1 MQNSTFV
8 QKTHSAMFKLCLIG
22 SIATSS
28 LMYSQTGSI
37 GINTPNPKATL
48 DINAKTD
55 GSSQPEGLMIPRLT
69 GDQIQ
74 TMTSSI
80 QPGTESLMIYATAR
94 PVSPTAKVSKI
105 TQPGYYFWNGT
116 DWESMG
122 VNSNIYTSD
131 GAITTTLASR
141 NVDLN
146 GKNLVFSGTGSV
158 GIGTTPSAT
167 AKLDVAGTVKAS
179 AIDYNS
185 DERLKQNITEIKSSH
200 EILNKLRPV
209 SYFWNETGKK
219 KGGNS
224 QLQYGLLAQEVEKV
238 LPNIVSTDH
247 DGYKSVNYNELI
259 PLLLQTVQEQGKKIE
274 ELQKELQHLKKP
286 NKFY

>member
-8 QKTHSAMFKLCLIG
+8 QKTHSAVFRLCLIG
-22 SIATSS
+22 SISISS
-28 LMYSQTGSI
+28 LFYSQAGRI
-37 GINTPNPKATL
+37 GINTPDPKATL
-48 DINAKTD
+48 DITAKTN
-55 GSSQPEGLMIPRLT
+55 GSSQAEGLMIPRLT

-74 TMTSSI
+74 TMTASI
-80 QPGTESLMIYATAR
+80 QSGSESLMIYATAT
-94 PVSPTAKVSKI
+94 PASPTSKVAKI

-116 DWESMG
+116 SWESMG

-131 GAITTTLASR
+131 GAITTALASR

-146 GKNLVFSGTGSV
+146 GKNLVFSGIGSV
-158 GIGTTPSAT
+158 GIGTAPSAT

-185 DERLKQNITEIKSSH
+185 DERLKQNITEIKSSQ
-200 EILNKLRPV
+200 EIISKLKPV

-219 KGGNS
+219 KGGNA
-224 QLQYGLLAQEVEKV
+224 QLQYGLVAQEVEKV
-238 LPNIVSTDH
+238 LPNIVSTDN

-274 ELQKELQHLKKP
+274 ELQKALQHLKKS
-286 NKFY
+286 K

>member
-8 QKTHSAMFKLCLIG
+8 QKTHSAVFRLCLIG
-22 SIATSS
+22 SISISS
-28 LMYSQTGSI
+28 LFYSQAGRI
-37 GINTPNPKATL
+37 GINTPDPKATL
-48 DINAKTD
+48 DITAKTN
-55 GSSQPEGLMIPRLT
+55 GSLHAEGLMIPRLT

-74 TMTSSI
+74 TMTASI
-80 QPGTESLMIYATAR
+80 QSGSESLMIYATAT
-94 PVSPTAKVSKI
+94 PASPTSKVAKI

-116 DWESMG
+116 SWESMG

-131 GAITTTLASR
+131 GAITTALASR

-146 GKNLVFSGTGSV
+146 GKNLIFSGIGSV
-158 GIGTTPSAT
+158 GIGTAPSAT

-185 DERLKQNITEIKSSH
+185 DERLKQNITEIKSSQ
-200 EILNKLRPV
+200 EIISKLKPV

-219 KGGNS
+219 KGGNA
-224 QLQYGLLAQEVEKV
+224 QLQYGLVAQEVEKV
-238 LPNIVSTDH
+238 LPNIVSTDN

-259 PLLLQTVQEQGKKIE
+259 PLLLQTVQEQGQKIE
-274 ELQKELQHLKKP
+274 ELQKALQHLKKS
-286 NKFY
+286 K

>member
-8 QKTHSAMFKLCLIG
+8 QKTYSAMFRLCLIG
-22 SIATSS
+22 SITTSS
-28 LMYSQTGSI
+28 MMFSQAGGKI

-55 GSSQPEGLMIPRLT
+55 GSSQAEGLMIPRLT

-74 TMTSSI
+74 TMTASI
-80 QPGTESLMIYATAR
+80 QPGTESLMIYATAT
-94 PVSPTAKVSKI
+94 PASPTSKVAKI
-105 TQPGYYFWNGT
+105 TQPGYYFWNGSN
-116 DWESMG
+116 WESMG
-122 VNSNIYTSD
+122 VNSNLYTSD
-131 GAITTTLASR
+131 GAITTSLAAR

-167 AKLDVAGTVKAS
+167 AKLDVAGTIKAS

-185 DERLKQNITEIKSSH
+185 DERLKQNIVELHSSQEI
-200 EILNKLRPV
+200 INKLRPV
-209 SYFWNETGKK
+209 SYFWNKTGKK
-219 KGGNS
+219 KGGNA
-224 QLQYGLLAQEVEKV
+224 QLQYGLVAQEVEKV
-238 LPNIVSTDH
+238 LPNIVSTDN

-259 PLLLQTVQEQGKKIE
+259 PFLLQTVQEQGKKIE
-274 ELQKELQHLKKP
+274 ELQKELQHLKKSR
-286 NKFY
+286 

>member
-8 QKTHSAMFKLCLIG
+8 QKTHSAVFRLCLIG
-22 SIATSS
+22 SISISS
-28 LMYSQTGSI
+28 LFYSQAGRI
-37 GINTPNPKATL
+37 GINTPDPKATL
-48 DINAKTD
+48 DITAKTN
-55 GSSQPEGLMIPRLT
+55 GSSQAEGLMIPRLT

-74 TMTSSI
+74 TMTASI
-80 QPGTESLMIYATAR
+80 QSGSESLMIYATAT
-94 PVSPTAKVSKI
+94 PASPTSKVAKI

-116 DWESMG
+116 SWESMG

-131 GAITTTLASR
+131 GAITTALASR

-146 GKNLVFSGTGSV
+146 GKNLVFSGIGSV
-158 GIGTTPSAT
+158 GIGTAPSAT

-185 DERLKQNITEIKSSH
+185 DERLKQNITEITSSP
-200 EILNKLRPV
+200 EIINRLRPV

-219 KGGNS
+219 KGGNA
-224 QLQYGLLAQEVEKV
+224 QLQYGLVAQEVEKV
-238 LPNIVSTDH
+238 LPNIVSTDN

-274 ELQKELQHLKKP
+274 ELQKALQHLKKS
-286 NKFY
+286 K

>member
-1 MQNSTFV
+1 M
-8 QKTHSAMFKLCLIG
+8 QKTHSAVFRLCLIG
-22 SIATSS
+22 SISISS
-28 LMYSQTGSI
+28 LFYSQAGRI
-37 GINTPNPKATL
+37 GINTPDPKATL
-48 DINAKTD
+48 DITAKTN
-55 GSSQPEGLMIPRLT
+55 GSSQAEGLMIPRLT

-74 TMTSSI
+74 TMTASI
-80 QPGTESLMIYATAR
+80 QSGSESLMIYATAT
-94 PVSPTAKVSKI
+94 PASPTSKVAKI

-116 DWESMG
+116 SWESMG

-131 GAITTTLASR
+131 GAITTALASR

-146 GKNLVFSGTGSV
+146 GKNLVFSGIGSV
-158 GIGTTPSAT
+158 GIGTAPSAT

-185 DERLKQNITEIKSSH
+185 DERLKQNITEITSSP
-200 EILNKLRPV
+200 EIINRLRPV

-219 KGGNS
+219 KGGNA
-224 QLQYGLLAQEVEKV
+224 QLQYGLVAQEVEKV
-238 LPNIVSTDH
+238 LPNIVSTDN

-274 ELQKELQHLKKP
+274 ELQKALQHLKKS
-286 NKFY
+286 K

>member
-1 MQNSTFV
+1 MQNSTFL
-8 QKTHSAMFKLCLIG
+8 QKTHSAVFRLCLIG
-22 SIATSS
+22 STTITS
-28 LMYSQTGSI
+28 LLYSQAGGKI

-48 DINAKTD
+48 DITAKTD
-55 GSSQPEGLMIPRLT
+55 GASQAEGLMIPRLT

-74 TMTSSI
+74 TMTAGI
-80 QPGTESLMIYATAR
+80 QPGTESLMIYATAS

-116 DWESMG
+116 NWESMG
-122 VNSNIYTSD
+122 VNSNIYTAD
-131 GAITTTLASR
+131 GSITTPLASR

-158 GIGTTPSAT
+158 GIGTAPSAS

-185 DERLKQNITEIKSSH
+185 DERLKQNITEIKSSD
-200 EILNKLRPV
+200 EIVSKLRPV

-219 KGGNS
+219 KGGNA
-224 QLQYGLLAQEVEKV
+224 QLQYGLVAQDVEKV
-238 LPNIVSTDH
+238 LPNIVSTDNE
-247 DGYKSVNYNELI
+247 GYKSVNYNELI
-259 PLLLQTVQEQGKKIE
+259 PLLLQAVQEQGKKID
-274 ELQKELQHLKKP
+274 ELQKEIQQLKKS
-286 NKFY
+286 K

>member
-8 QKTHSAMFKLCLIG
+8 QKPHSAMLRLCLIG
-22 SIATSS
+22 SISISS
-28 LMYSQTGSI
+28 FFYSQAGRI
-37 GINTPNPKATL
+37 GMNTPDPKATL
-48 DINAKTD
+48 DITAKTD
-55 GSSQPEGLMIPRLT
+55 GTSQAEGLMIPRLT

-74 TMTSSI
+74 TMTASI
-80 QPGTESLMIYATAR
+80 QPGNESLMIYATAT
-94 PVSPTAKVSKI
+94 PVSPTSKVAKI

-116 DWESMG
+116 QWESMG
-122 VNSNIYTSD
+122 TNSNIYTSD

-158 GIGTTPSAT
+158 GIGTAPSAT

-185 DERLKQNITEIKSSH
+185 DERLKKNITEIKSSR
-200 EILNKLRPV
+200 EIINKLRPV

-224 QLQYGLLAQEVEKV
+224 QLQYGLIAQEVEKV

-247 DGYKSVNYNELI
+247 DGYQSVNYNELI
-259 PLLLQTVQEQGKKIE
+259 PLLLQTAQEQGKKIE
-274 ELQKELQHLKKP
+274 ELQKELQHLKN
-286 NKFY
+286 NK

>member
-8 QKTHSAMFKLCLIG
+8 QNTHSAVFRLCLIG
-22 SIATSS
+22 SISITS
-28 LMYSQTGSI
+28 LFYSQAGRI
-37 GINTPNPKATL
+37 GMNTPDPKATL
-48 DINAKTD
+48 DITAKTD
-55 GSSQPEGLMIPRLT
+55 GSSQAEGLMIPRLT

-74 TMTSSI
+74 TMTASI
-80 QPGTESLMIYATAR
+80 KPGTESLMIYATAT
-94 PVSPTAKVSKI
+94 PVSPTSKVAKI

-116 DWESMG
+116 NWESMA

-131 GAITTTLASR
+131 GAITTALASR

-158 GIGTTPSAT
+158 GIGTSPSAT

-185 DERLKQNITEIKSSH
+185 DERLKKNITEIKSSQ
-200 EILNKLRPV
+200 EIINKLRPV
-209 SYFWNETGKK
+209 SYFWNENGKK
-219 KGGNS
+219 KGGNA
-224 QLQYGLLAQEVEKV
+224 QLQYGLVAQEVEKV

-274 ELQKELQHLKKP
+274 ELQKELQHLKKF
-286 NKFY
+286 N

>member
-1 MQNSTFV
+1 MQNSTFL
-8 QKTHSAMFKLCLIG
+8 QNTHSAIFRLCLIG
-22 SIATSS
+22 STTVSS
-28 LMYSQTGSI
+28 LMYSQAGGRI
-37 GINTPNPKATL
+37 GMNTPDPKATL
-48 DINAKTD
+48 DITAKTD
-55 GSSQPEGLMIPRLT
+55 GSLQAEGLMIPRLT

-74 TMTSSI
+74 TMTASI

-158 GIGTTPSAT
+158 GIGTSPSAS

-185 DERLKQNITEIKSSH
+185 DERLKQNITSLKASH
-200 EILNKLRPV
+200 EIINKLRPV

-219 KGGNS
+219 KGGNA
-224 QLQYGLLAQEVEKV
+224 QLQYGLVAQEVEKV
-238 LPNIVSTDH
+238 LPNIVSTDN
-247 DGYKSVNYNELI
+247 DGYKAVNYNELI

-274 ELQKELQHLKKP
+274 KLQKELQQQKKS
-286 NKFY
+286 K

>member
-1 MQNSTFV
+1 MQ
-8 QKTHSAMFKLCLIG
+8 KPHSAMVRLCLIG
-22 SIATSS
+22 SISISS
-28 LMYSQTGSI
+28 FFYSQAGRI
-37 GINTPNPKATL
+37 GMNTPDPKATL
-48 DINAKTD
+48 DITAKTD
-55 GSSQPEGLMIPRLT
+55 GTSQAEGLMIPRLT

-74 TMTSSI
+74 TMTASI
-80 QPGTESLMIYATAR
+80 QPGNESLMIYATAT
-94 PVSPTAKVSKI
+94 PVSPTSKVAKI

-116 DWESMG
+116 QWESMG
-122 VNSNIYTSD
+122 TNSNIYTSD
-131 GAITTTLASR
+131 GAITTPLASR

-158 GIGTTPSAT
+158 GIGTAPSAT

-185 DERLKQNITEIKSSH
+185 DERLKKNITEIKSSR
-200 EILNKLRPV
+200 EIINKLRPV

-224 QLQYGLLAQEVEKV
+224 QLQYGLIAQEVEKV

-247 DGYKSVNYNELI
+247 DGYQSVNYNELI
-259 PLLLQTVQEQGKKIE
+259 PLLLQTAQEQGKKIE
-274 ELQKELQHLKKP
+274 ELQKELQHLKNSK
-286 NKFY
+286 

>member
-8 QKTHSAMFKLCLIG
+8 QNTHSAVFRLCLIG
-22 SIATSS
+22 SISITS
-28 LMYSQTGSI
+28 LLYSQAGRI
-37 GINTPNPKATL
+37 GMNTPDPKATL
-48 DINAKTD
+48 DITAKTD
-55 GSSQPEGLMIPRLT
+55 GSLQAEGLMIPRLT

-74 TMTSSI
+74 TMTASI
-80 QPGTESLMIYATAR
+80 KPGTESLMIYATAT
-94 PVSPTAKVSKI
+94 PVSPTSKVAKI

-116 DWESMG
+116 NWESMA

-131 GAITTTLASR
+131 GAITTALASR

-158 GIGTTPSAT
+158 GIGTSPSAT

-185 DERLKQNITEIKSSH
+185 DERLKKNITEIKSSQ
-200 EILNKLRPV
+200 EIINKLRPV
-209 SYFWNETGKK
+209 SYFWNENGKK
-219 KGGNS
+219 KGGNA
-224 QLQYGLLAQEVEKV
+224 QLQYGLVAQEVEKV

-274 ELQKELQHLKKP
+274 ELQKELQHLKKF
-286 NKFY
+286 N

>member
-8 QKTHSAMFKLCLIG
+8 QKPHSAMFRLCLIG
-22 SIATSS
+22 TLSISS
-28 LMYSQTGSI
+28 FFYSQAGRI
-37 GINTPNPKATL
+37 GMNTPDPKATL
-48 DINAKTD
+48 DITAKTD
-55 GSSQPEGLMIPRLT
+55 GRAQTEGLMIPRLT

-74 TMTSSI
+74 TMTAGI
-80 QPGTESLMIYATAR
+80 QPGTESLMIYATAT
-94 PVSPTAKVSKI
+94 PVSPTSKVAKI
-105 TQPGYYFWNGT
+105 TQPGYYFWNGAQ
-116 DWESMG
+116 WESMG

-131 GAITTTLASR
+131 GAITTSLAAR

-146 GKNLVFSGTGSV
+146 GKNLVFSGSGSV

-167 AKLDVAGTVKAS
+167 AKLDVAGTIKAS

-200 EILNKLRPV
+200 EIINKLRPV

-219 KGGNS
+219 KGGNA
-224 QLQYGLLAQEVEKV
+224 QLQYGLVAQEVEKV

-247 DGYKSVNYNELI
+247 EGYKSVNYTELI
-259 PLLLQTVQEQGKKIE
+259 PVLLQTVQEQGKKIE
-274 ELQKELQHLKKP
+274 ELQKELQQLKKSR
-286 NKFY
+286 

>member
-1 MQNSTFV
+1 M
-8 QKTHSAMFKLCLIG
+8 QKTHSAVFRLCLIG
-22 SIATSS
+22 SISISS
-28 LMYSQTGSI
+28 LFYSQAGRI
-37 GINTPNPKATL
+37 GINTPDPKATL
-48 DINAKTD
+48 DITAKTN
-55 GSSQPEGLMIPRLT
+55 GSSQAEGLMIPRLT

-74 TMTSSI
+74 TMTASI
-80 QPGTESLMIYATAR
+80 QSGSESLMIYATAT
-94 PVSPTAKVSKI
+94 PASPTSKVAKI

-116 DWESMG
+116 SWESMG

-131 GAITTTLASR
+131 GAITTALASR

-146 GKNLVFSGTGSV
+146 GKNLVFSGIGSV
-158 GIGTTPSAT
+158 GIGTAPSAT

-185 DERLKQNITEIKSSH
+185 DERLKQNITEIKSSQ
-200 EILNKLRPV
+200 EIISKLKPV

-219 KGGNS
+219 KGGNA
-224 QLQYGLLAQEVEKV
+224 QLQYGLVAQEVEKV
-238 LPNIVSTDH
+238 LPNIVSTDN

-274 ELQKELQHLKKP
+274 ELQKALQHLKKS
-286 NKFY
+286 K

>member
-8 QKTHSAMFKLCLIG
+8 QKTHSAVFRLCLIG
-22 SIATSS
+22 SISISS
-28 LMYSQTGSI
+28 LFYSQAGRI
-37 GINTPNPKATL
+37 GINTPDPKATL
-48 DINAKTD
+48 DITAKTN
-55 GSSQPEGLMIPRLT
+55 GSSQAEGLMIPRLT

-74 TMTSSI
+74 TMTASI
-80 QPGTESLMIYATAR
+80 QSGSESLMIYATAT
-94 PVSPTAKVSKI
+94 PASPTSKVAKI

-116 DWESMG
+116 SWESMG

-131 GAITTTLASR
+131 GSITTALASR

-146 GKNLVFSGTGSV
+146 GKNLVFSGIGSV
-158 GIGTTPSAT
+158 GIGTAPSAT

-185 DERLKQNITEIKSSH
+185 DERLKQNITEIKSSQ
-200 EILNKLRPV
+200 EIINRLRPV

-219 KGGNS
+219 KGGNA
-224 QLQYGLLAQEVEKV
+224 QLQYGLVAQEVEKV
-238 LPNIVSTDH
+238 LPNIVSTDN

-274 ELQKELQHLKKP
+274 ELQKALQHLKKS
-286 NKFY
+286 K

>member
-1 MQNSTFV
+1 MQNSTFL
-8 QKTHSAMFKLCLIG
+8 QKTHSAVFRLCLIG
-22 SIATSS
+22 STTITS
-28 LMYSQTGSI
+28 LLYSQAGGKI

-48 DINAKTD
+48 DISAKTD
-55 GSSQPEGLMIPRLT
+55 GTSQAEGLMIPRLT

-74 TMTSSI
+74 TMTAGI
-80 QPGTESLMIYATAR
+80 QPGTESLMIYATAS

-116 DWESMG
+116 NWESMG
-122 VNSNIYTSD
+122 VNSNIYTAD
-131 GAITTTLASR
+131 GSITTPLASR

-158 GIGTTPSAT
+158 GIGTAPSAS

-185 DERLKQNITEIKSSH
+185 DERLKQNITEIKSSG
-200 EILNKLRPV
+200 EIVNKLRPV

-219 KGGNS
+219 KGGNV
-224 QLQYGLLAQEVEKV
+224 QLQYGLVAQEVEKV
-238 LPNIVSTDH
+238 LPNIVSTDNE
-247 DGYKSVNYNELI
+247 GYKSVNYNELI
-259 PLLLQTVQEQGKKIE
+259 PLLLQTVQEQNKKIN
-274 ELQKELQHLKKP
+274 ELQKEVQQLKKS
-286 NKFY
+286 K